1 MLQPDNEGKWI
12 ARYCHLLTVVTH
24 EFDTLECLKTDRK
37 MKIEYGNN
45 RNGADSFNTLE
56 NLTTEKMK
64 IKH

>member
-45 RNGADSFNTLE
+45 RNGADSFNA
-56 NLTTEKMK
+56 
-64 IKH
+64 